1 MFNDDEEDEN
11 DFLGSFFN
19 KEEIQ
24 AIIEREREK
33 SMNFAIDMLQE
44 LGIKRWYKSIP
55 FIEKAPAILN
65 NMLNYFLDL
74 EEYEKCAIIRDAIIY
89 GKTLKK
95 SNKR

>member
-1 MFNDDEEDEN
+1 MFNDDEEDDN

-44 LGIKRWYKSIP
+44 LGMKRWYKSIP
-55 FIEKAPAILN
+55 FPEKGPTILN

-74 EEYEKCAIIRDAIIY
+74 EEFEKCALIRDAIIY

-95 SNKR
+95 EKK